1 MTRDSLLITDVFD
14 SREAGQQ
21 VEYAVLMPPPLSSTG
36 PLPLILHLHG
46 AMSSAGILESSKPTY
61 DAAWMDG
68 TLPPTIVACASV
80 PTRNGFYIDQLGG
93 PAWERLVAI
102 ELPELVA
109 TLLPL
114 NGIRAALG
122 FSMGGYGAL
131 KLAFRQPDRFRAV
144 AASCPAIFPAER
156 SMAVPEHNRPGILD
170 ELNRSMGETPE
181 RYAENCVP
189 ALLRSRRDAIR
200 PSGLSIRLECGD
212 RDEFR
217 LHDGAM
223 YLHDLMGELDVPH
236 DWCLIPG
243 IGHGDDA
250 DGRLASALVFLGNAL
265 R

>member
-1 MTRDSLLITDVFD
+1 M
-14 SREAGQQ
+14 
-21 VEYAVLMPPPLSSTG
+21 
-36 PLPLILHLHG
+36 
-46 AMSSAGILESSKPTY
+46 
-61 DAAWMDG
+61 AWLDG
-68 TLPPTIVACASV
+68 TLPPAIVACASV
-80 PTRNGFYIDQLGG
+80 PTRNGFYIDQPGG

-102 ELPELVA
+102 ELPEFIA

-114 NGIRAALG
+114 NGIRVVLG

-131 KLAFRQPDRFRAV
+131 KLAFRQLDRFRAV

-200 PSGLSIRLECGD
+200 LSGLSIRLECGD

-236 DWCLIPG
+236 HWRLIPG

-250 DGRLASALVFLGNAL
+250 DGRLASALVFLGNAI